1 MSELL
6 ALAEKILESAKGAEE
21 IEIYL
26 ARGVDTDVQA
36 YQGEIEELSSAMSS
50 GIGIRV
56 LRDGAAGA
64 QVGTAWAGSLE
75 ESAIAD
81 ALREARDNVRFATED
96 EFVAFARPDG
106 VAPASL
112 TLTDESLA
120 STPLDEKIAM
130 ALELERIVR
139 SGDPRIRQVDSANY
153 SDYIAEAAIV
163 STTGVRATYARS
175 GAYVSVEAIA
185 TDGSGDQTGWGLSAG
200 RAPRELDIHEAANDA
215 VTRATRMLGA
225 VKPASMKCT
234 AVFDPRSAATLLAII
249 GGSLSGEAVVR
260 GRSFFANRIG
270 EDVASSLFTL
280 LDDPTDPRHFS
291 ASVFDGEGLACRRNV
306 MIERGQL
313 KSFVYDTVSAR
324 RAGTTSTGSA
334 VRGGIA
340 GSPSAGCR
348 ALALLPGAMDQA
360 EIFSRVGDGIYV
372 ESLTGVHSG
381 VNPVSGDFS
390 VGVTGLMIRGGQLAE
405 PIREITVASTLQRM
419 LLDVVY
425 VGNDVEWLPGSAAGQ
440 SLAIEGIAVSGS

>member
-6 ALAEKILESAKGAEE
+6 ALAEQILESAKGAEE
-21 IEIYL
+21 IELYL
-26 ARGVDTDVQA
+26 SRGVDTDVQA
-36 YQGEIEELSSAMSS
+36 YQGEIEELSSASSS

-56 LRDGAAGA
+56 LRDSAAGA

-96 EFVAFARPDG
+96 EYVAFARPDG

-112 TLTDESLA
+112 TLTDETLV

-163 STTGVRATYARS
+163 STTGIRATYARS

-215 VTRATRMLGA
+215 ITRATRMLGA

-313 KSFVYDTVSAR
+313 KCFVYDTVSAR
-324 RAGTTSTGSA
+324 RAGATSTGSA

-348 ALALLPGAMDQA
+348 ALALLPGEMDQA

-381 VNPVSGDFS
+381 VNPISGDFS